1 MTDNLSVSD
10 LADVLTALQDF
21 TEPYQLGIQLNINL
35 STLKAIEKNHRR
47 DINRQKTEVI
57 EYWLHNLP
65 DASWTTLANAV
76 ARMGGHARLI
86 EDLRGRMEEQ
96 NIEEPFPS
104 SSRQYKSR
112 TRYILSSSPRP
123 IYVESGMNF
132 NVLLLGKMGHGKST
146 LGNRMVNY
154 DGCFKINSQEFP
166 QAHNGSALLT
176 SVSQC
181 KNYKINV
188 HDYDGLFEDANSIDT
203 LFYEIPDVLD
213 LVIFVLKQG
222 RSFDEDSRAIL
233 KAVMNRW
240 KISRISALVLT
251 HCERLSE
258 EERGEMI
265 EQFKKDRPSVAE
277 LMGKGILAVG
287 FPDNFHVQHD
297 LQLSQRVE
305 DDEKKLRQLIY
316 LCDERVNIV
325 SYPQN
330 DMRCCSQCS
339 IS

>member
-21 TEPYQLGIQLNINL
+21 TEPYQLGIQLKIDL
-35 STLKAIEKNHRR
+35 STLKAIEKNHHG
-47 DINRQKTEVI
+47 DISRQKTDVI
-57 EYWLHNLP
+57 EYWLRNST
-65 DASWTTLANAV
+65 DASWTTLSNAV
-76 ARMGGHARLI
+76 ERMGGHARLV
-86 EDLRGRMEEQ
+86 EDVRGRMEEQ
-96 NIEEPFPS
+96 DSEEPFPS
-104 SSRQYKSR
+104 SSRQYRSR
-112 TRYILSSSPRP
+112 TRYILSSPQP

-166 QAHNGSALLT
+166 QTHQGSALLT

-188 HDYDGLFEDANSIDT
+188 HDYDGLFEDASSIDT

-222 RSFDEDSRAIL
+222 CSFDEDSRAIL

-240 KISRISALVLT
+240 KISQISALVLT

-265 EQFKKDRPSVAE
+265 KQFKKDHPSVAE
-277 LMGKGILAVG
+277 LMGRGILAVG

-297 LQLSQRVE
+297 SQLSQRVE

-316 LCDERVNIV
+316 ECNEGVNIV
-325 SYPQN
+325 SKYPQN
-330 DMRCCSQCS
+330 DGRCCFQCS
-339 IS
+339 VS